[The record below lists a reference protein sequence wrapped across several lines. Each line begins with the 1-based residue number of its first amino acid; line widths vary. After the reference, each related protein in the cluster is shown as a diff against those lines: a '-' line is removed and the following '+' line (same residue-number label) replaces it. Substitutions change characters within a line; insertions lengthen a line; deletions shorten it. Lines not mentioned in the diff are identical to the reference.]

1 MSNSSIDNSLFTKV
15 FTSVHVWFFLIQ
27 LLNVMSLLYVHI
39 CNMNCDLNYWEL
51 IKIAVKKTVQ
61 LFSYPLLQQ
70 TTVLHYQ
77 HSHILNRVSNLMS
90 QRIDWLWI
98 TWVQNNRDVNY
109 FYAGILFKLCDNYLN
124 SKQAYLV
131 FYQNK
136 LVIEE
141 V

>member
-1 MSNSSIDNSLFTKV
+1 
-15 FTSVHVWFFLIQ
+15 
-27 LLNVMSLLYVHI
+27 
-39 CNMNCDLNYWEL
+39 MNCDLNYWEL
-51 IKIAVKKTVQ
+51 IKIAVKETVE
-61 LFSYPLLQQ
+61 LFSYPLLYQ

-90 QRIDWLWI
+90 QRTDWLWI
-98 TWVQNNRDVNY
+98 TRVQNNRDVNY

-136 LVIEE
+136 LVIE

>member
-1 MSNSSIDNSLFTKV
+1 
-15 FTSVHVWFFLIQ
+15 
-27 LLNVMSLLYVHI
+27 
-39 CNMNCDLNYWEL
+39 
-51 IKIAVKKTVQ
+51 
-61 LFSYPLLQQ
+61 
-70 TTVLHYQ
+70 
-77 HSHILNRVSNLMS
+77 MS

-98 TWVQNNRDVNY
+98 TWVQNNRDVHY